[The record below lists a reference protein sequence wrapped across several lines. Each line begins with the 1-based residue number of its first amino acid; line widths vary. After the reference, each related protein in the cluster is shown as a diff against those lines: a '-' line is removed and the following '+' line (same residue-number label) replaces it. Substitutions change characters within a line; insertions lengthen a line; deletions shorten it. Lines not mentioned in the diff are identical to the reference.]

1 VQLQPTTSKAEEIEF
16 TAPELLEF
24 MDVQTIQSLMNDFYD
39 IVNMPM
45 AIVDIKGKVLAGVGW
60 QRICLDFHRVNP
72 DSCRNC
78 MESDT
83 KLTVG
88 IRPGEYRLYKCRN
101 NMWDVATPLMVG
113 EQHVGNIF
121 SGQFFFEDEAIDRKY
136 FVQQARQYGFAEQQ
150 YLAALETVPR
160 LSRKTVERA
169 TAFMMKLARI
179 LSEMG
184 YSNLKMAQWMSERRQ
199 AEEAL
204 IRSEK
209 LASAGRL
216 AATVAHEINNP
227 LEAATNCL
235 YILKTNARLS
245 PDLEGYLEV
254 AQRELQRVAHIAKQT
269 LGFYRENSKPASA
282 DIASLVDEVAALY
295 NPRLRAKEIDLRIE
309 RGGGSTLAVVVSGEI
324 RQVIS
329 NLLTNAI
336 DASSLCGRVIVRTRG
351 VSVNG
356 FRYVRLTV
364 ADTGIGIS
372 HRNQQQIFRPFFTT
386 KQAIGTGLGL
396 WVSSEIVAKH
406 SGRIRVRSIEG
417 RGAVF
422 SIFIPETAVSGAV
435 LQ

>member
-1 VQLQPTTSKAEEIEF
+1 MALNRVTASPVPPAIPEPAHRIPERLFPPDQHFVQLQPTTSKAEEIEF

-101 NMWDVATPLMVG
+101 NMWDFATPLMVG
-113 EQHVGNIF
+113 ERHVGNIF
-121 SGQFFFEDEAIDRKY
+121 SGQFFFDDEAIDREY
-136 FVQQARQYGFAEQQ
+136 FVQQAKHYGFAEQQ
-150 YLAALETVPR
+150 YLNALEAVPR

-169 TAFMMKLARI
+169 TAFMMKLAHI

-209 LASAGRL
+209 LASVGRL
-216 AATVAHEINNP
+216 AATVAHEF
-227 LEAATNCL
+227 L
-235 YILKTNARLS
+235 Y
-245 PDLEGYLEV
+245 
-254 AQRELQRVAHIAKQT
+254 
-269 LGFYRENSKPASA
+269 
-282 DIASLVDEVAALY
+282 
-295 NPRLRAKEIDLRIE
+295 PRA
-309 RGGGSTLAVVVSGEI
+309 
-324 RQVIS
+324 
-329 NLLTNAI
+329 
-336 DASSLCGRVIVRTRG
+336 
-351 VSVNG
+351 
-356 FRYVRLTV
+356 
-364 ADTGIGIS
+364 
-372 HRNQQQIFRPFFTT
+372 
-386 KQAIGTGLGL
+386 
-396 WVSSEIVAKH
+396 
-406 SGRIRVRSIEG
+406 
-417 RGAVF
+417 
-422 SIFIPETAVSGAV
+422 
-435 LQ
+435 